1 MVNNLT
7 LVISQLL
14 DRRGFLRSSKVHGA
28 LKAYSTHLHLT
39 LFLSVLNPGLSLA
52 LWIYQQREARCLGN
66 DNAVLD

>member
-1 MVNNLT
+1 MVNHLT

-28 LKAYSTHLHLT
+28 VNSTHLHLT
-39 LFLSVLNPGLSLA
+39 LFFSVLNPGLSLA